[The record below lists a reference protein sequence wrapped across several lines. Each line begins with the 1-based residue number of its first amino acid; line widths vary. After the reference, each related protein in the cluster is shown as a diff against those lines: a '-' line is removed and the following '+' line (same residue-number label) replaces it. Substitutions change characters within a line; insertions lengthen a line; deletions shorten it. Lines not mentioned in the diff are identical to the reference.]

1 MNLLFLNDDSKNDVR
16 TKYAEYLAQVLGK
29 ELLAVSSI
37 EGSYDD
43 YISEHAVD
51 ILCISCDSHRKTLQR
66 FLNEC
71 RTIRIP
77 YLFLTDIQ
85 HHILSIHRIL
95 MPVSMLEE
103 EVYKGQICSHLARMT
118 AASTTLLQAKDYG
131 SRAMHNTQKIG
142 ALLDKFALPHEV
154 LLAKTDS
161 FHVTAECCDR
171 LRELRADMVILTASR
186 DYGLDDILFGPPER
200 KVLQRSQVPVML
212 VNPRDDLF
220 SLCD

>member
-1 MNLLFLNDDSKNDVR
+1 MNILFLNDDGKSDIR
-16 TKYAEYLAQVLGK
+16 ITYAEYLSEVLGK
-29 ELLAVSSI
+29 TLLTATTI

-43 YISEHAVD
+43 YISEQSID
-51 ILCISCDSHRKTLQR
+51 ILCISCDSSRKTLQR
-66 FLNEC
+66 FLNKC

-85 HHILSIHRIL
+85 QPALPIHRIL

-103 EVYKGQICSHLARMT
+103 EVYKGQICSHLARAT
-118 AASTTLLQAKDYG
+118 AAATTLLQAKDYG
-131 SRAMHNTQKIG
+131 SRAMHNTQKIA
-142 ALLDKFALPHEV
+142 ALLDKFALQYQV
-154 LLAKTDS
+154 LPAKTDS
-161 FHVTAECCDR
+161 FHITAECCDR
-171 LRELRADMVILTASR
+171 LRELRADMVIVTASR
-186 DYGLDDILFGPPER
+186 DYGLDDLFFGPPER